1 MGLTYAFN
9 EILSCVL
16 TGLSTA
22 IFLGVAARCGLLPL
36 VFITTKNPDEKEK
49 EE

>member
-9 EILSCVL
+9 ELLSCVL

-22 IFLGVAARCGLLPL
+22 IFLGVFAHFGLLPL
-36 VFITTKNPDEKEK
+36 VFITNKNP
-49 EE
+49 EEQEEE